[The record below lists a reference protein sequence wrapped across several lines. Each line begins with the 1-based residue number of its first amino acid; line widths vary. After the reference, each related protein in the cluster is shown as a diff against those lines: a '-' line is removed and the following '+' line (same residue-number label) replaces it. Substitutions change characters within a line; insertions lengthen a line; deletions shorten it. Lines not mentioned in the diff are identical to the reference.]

1 MAKRRFVF
9 GVDLDGVVADFYRGL
24 RPIAAEWLGV
34 DVTAL
39 TEEVSHGL
47 PEWQLTPMGGYDPLH
62 RFAVTQ
68 RRLFETLEPIEGAP
82 ATLRRLSHAQVRIR
96 IITHRLFINFFHRE
110 ATNQTIG
117 WLERHGIPYSDLC
130 LMEDKTAAGAHLYI
144 EDSPT
149 NIQRL
154 RDLAL
159 EVIIFTNS
167 TNRDLPGLRANSWA
181 EVERIVLER
190 QAIYLRAEGAAQPI

>member
-1 MAKRRFVF
+1 
-9 GVDLDGVVADFYRGL
+9 
-24 RPIAAEWLGV
+24 
-34 DVTAL
+34 
-39 TEEVSHGL
+39 
-47 PEWQLTPMGGYDPLH
+47 
-62 RFAVTQ
+62 
-68 RRLFETLEPIEGAP
+68 
-82 ATLRRLSHAQVRIR
+82 
-96 IITHRLFINFFHRE
+96 
-110 ATNQTIG
+110 
-117 WLERHGIPYSDLC
+117 
-130 LMEDKTAAGAHLYI
+130 MEDKTAAGAHLYI

-181 EVERIVLER
+181 EVERIVLDR